1 MQNPVTPDKT
11 KTYNKNNQN
20 KTYNKTKMKTTKMK
34 TTKMSALV
42 FLFTL
47 LNLNAIYAQMLEG
60 FESVKA
66 DSGQVINGS
75 KGENS
80 FKLHSQWGGF
90 VSTMPILWDTSFG
103 GYWAAGWAI
112 SKKIDGSTGNSD
124 FSKHLYCAKPGYGS
138 EKGINGKYKGT
149 TFAVGMNG
157 SYILSPTDPFKWVLS
172 NLKIANTTYA
182 YNSMKNG
189 DPFAKK
195 FGGLSGNDADSFV
208 LKIGF
213 YHTGKLLSRLS
224 VVLADYRFADNSKDY
239 ILDSWQTV
247 LFAKQGGQLG
257 PIDSTVFELQS
268 SDNGSFGMNTPGFFA
283 IDEVGAD
290 LWVNVIAIPKML
302 ALSYPNPAKDKVRV
316 ETTGNMDKIEIV
328 DVLGKRVYLEAG
340 LKRKAFDIVI
350 SDWAMGVYR
359 VKIITSLGIETC
371 EIVKQ

>member
-11 KTYNKNNQN
+11 KTYNKDNQN
-20 KTYNKTKMKTTKMK
+20 KTYNKPKMKTTKI
-34 TTKMSALV
+34 SALV

-47 LNLNAIYAQMLEG
+47 LNLNAICAQMLEG
-60 FESVKA
+60 FEYVKA

-80 FKLHSQWGGF
+80 FKLQSQGGGF
-90 VSTMPILWDTSFG
+90 VFTMPILWDTSSG

-112 SKKIDGSTGNSD
+112 SKKIDGSSGNSD

-149 TFAVGMNG
+149 TFAVGMNK
-157 SYILSPTDPFKWVLS
+157 SYILSPTNPLKGFFF

-189 DPFAKK
+189 DAFAKK

-213 YHTGKLLSRLS
+213 YHKGKLLSRFS

-247 LFAKQGGQLG
+247 FCAKQGVGQLG

-268 SDNGSFGMNTPGFFA
+268 SDSGSFGMNTPGFFA

-290 LWVNVIAIPKML
+290 LWVKVISIPKML

-340 LKRKAFDIVI
+340 LNRKAFDIGI
-350 SDWAMGVYR
+350 SDWPMGVYR
-359 VKIITSLGIETC
+359 VKIITSIGIETC